1 MPDPKLPGSGNHMQ
15 DAEDGLFDA
24 GVGQEDSDNSDNEC
38 DADLIDRFEA

>member
-24 GVGQEDSDNSDNEC
+24 RVEDEDSDNEY
-38 DADLIDRFEA
+38 DADLIDKFDGV